1 MVDGLVVFLEREPSE
16 GHSFLFYLNYN
27 YSIRALTV
35 MIYMRER
42 ISKKKR
48 QGAELTKR
56 LIFDEIKFKIT
67 QGIQPTEKKQ
77 IEDKGKNTG
86 EN

>member
-1 MVDGLVVFLEREPSE
+1 
-16 GHSFLFYLNYN
+16 
-27 YSIRALTV
+27 

-42 ISKKKR
+42 ISKKKG
-48 QGAELTKR
+48 QGPELTKR

-67 QGIQPTEKKQ
+67 QGIQPAEKKQ